1 MQPDESL
8 EFTVKRVLAAIAAC
22 AVVVPVA
29 TAPAAQ
35 AAPPSKRLVKS
46 YSAKYNE
53 VRERHGKRAPGRNIV
68 KYGVI
73 VTKWGDTR
81 PAKRWEVRKSVR
93 QLKTLLSVPDEA
105 PGLVRT
111 AVEPQQQPSGV
122 QSPGTTGTYAG
133 GYTIP
138 TEIVM
143 CESGGNPQAVNPSN
157 PNRPAGLYQIIT
169 STWLANG
176 GGEFA
181 PTADAATPEQQGI
194 VAARI
199 YNGGAGRGQ
208 WAC

>member
-1 MQPDESL
+1 MRNRI
-8 EFTVKRVLAAIAAC
+8 VR
-22 AVVVPVA
+22 AVVACSFVVPFA
-29 TAPAAQ
+29 APTTAL
-35 AAPPSKRLVKS
+35 AAPPSKQLVKS
-46 YSAKYNE
+46 YTSKYNE
-53 VRERHGKRAPGRNIV
+53 VRKRHGSRAPGRNIV

-93 QLKTLLSVPDEA
+93 QLKVLLTVPHEA

-111 AVEPQQQPSGV
+111 AVEPAQEPSGV
-122 QSPGTTGTYAG
+122 QTASVAGAYPG
-133 GYTIP
+133 GYAIP

-143 CESGGNPQAVNPSN
+143 CESHGDPHAVNYNN
-157 PNRPAGLYQIIT
+157 PDRPAGYYQIIT

-176 GGEFA
+176 GGAYA
-181 PTADAATPEQQGI
+181 PTADKASAEAQAI

-199 YNGGAGRGQ
+199 WNGGAGRSQ